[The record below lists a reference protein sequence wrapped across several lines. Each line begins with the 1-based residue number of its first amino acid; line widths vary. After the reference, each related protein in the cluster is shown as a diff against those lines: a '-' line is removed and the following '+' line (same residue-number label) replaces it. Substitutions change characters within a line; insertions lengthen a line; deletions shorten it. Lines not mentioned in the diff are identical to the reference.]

1 MTSLLLRDSMWGNG
15 SMGRSTLGRN
25 IVVLVA
31 FVASTA
37 WLSPSSFSA
46 TTECR
51 TSPGPPAPQGQHWY
65 YRVDRANN
73 RYCWFLQP
81 AAIQIRLHR
90 TAAMPNPTAPL
101 AGRGLSFLSSWPS
114 AAAPTVPAEVLDRE
128 PTLSEPVAVDFT
140 ARWLDLPKSVDFDQ
154 REFPASR
161 ASYVA
166 ELEDRIEPIAST
178 GLVTSDRRERSRH
191 SRSAVNFGSIF
202 LGGALSMIFFGGVL
216 KAVRWFYDSAAWIRL
231 IPSEVSNCADI
242 NSSDL
247 IQALRRV
254 DEFFKSPQ
262 SASAGFDQQPRPRTG
277 LRSGERPSL
286 PASP

>member
-1 MTSLLLRDSMWGNG
+1 
-15 SMGRSTLGRN
+15 MGRLTLRRN
-25 IVVLVA
+25 IVVRVA

-46 TTECR
+46 TAECR

-114 AAAPTVPAEVLDRE
+114 AAAATVPAEVLDRE
-128 PTLSEPVAVDFT
+128 ATLSEPGAVDFT
-140 ARWLDLPKSVDFDQ
+140 SRWPDLPKSADLDQ
-154 REFPASR
+154 REFPASYT
-161 ASYVA
+161 SYVA
-166 ELEDRIEPIAST
+166 ELEDRIEPMAST
-178 GLVTSDRRERSRH
+178 GLITSDRRERSRH
-191 SRSAVNFGSIF
+191 STGAVNFGSIF
-202 LGGALSMIFFGGVL
+202 VGGALSMIFLGGVL
-216 KAVRWFYDSAAWIRL
+216 KAVRWFYDSAIRL
-231 IPSEVSNCADI
+231 APSEVSDCSDK

-254 DEFFKSPQ
+254 DAFFESPQ
-262 SASAGFDQQPRPRTG
+262 SASAGPDQQPRPRTG
-277 LRSGERPSL
+277 AKRFYGADRTRSTVRAL
-286 PASP
+286 DWDRATV